1 MTGSP
6 LLRPLGTL
14 LRPLLGL
21 LLVIGLGFGL
31 SGCVTTGLPMAAT
44 SPWQPVALA
53 TKANPLDVAFTDSSH
68 GFLVGSNRLILETN
82 DGGASWAQRA
92 LDLPEEENFRLL
104 SIDFNG
110 KEGWIAGQPGLL
122 LHSTDAGQSWSRLF
136 LDTKLPGE
144 PYLIT
149 ALGKGEAELA
159 TNVGAVYNTR
169 DGGQSWQAEV
179 SDAAGAVRDLR
190 RSPDGR
196 YVSVSSLG
204 NFFATWDPGQPT
216 WQPHQ
221 RVSSQRVQSLGFQ
234 PNGNLWMVTDR
245 SSRSSATDLFGNN
258 GCWLLPR
265 QGDAAGEALCFAIGP
280 NECELCGLA
289 LDPAERSLLLAVQHP
304 GEANGTHQAGMEEV
318 QAFEL
323 EDRAGGRF
331 SQLRQVSLGSNW
343 PSGAPGRPPRP
354 GVVVIRRLDGSAL
367 LKT

>member
-1 MTGSP
+1 MHLHRLTRRLFSP
-6 LLRPLGTL
+6 LLSLV
-14 LRPLLGL
+14 
-21 LLVIGLGFGL
+21 LLVGLGFGL
-31 SGCVTTGLPMAAT
+31 SGCVTTGLPIASA
-44 SPWQPVALA
+44 SPWQPVPLD
-53 TKANPLDVAFTDSSH
+53 TSSNPLDLAFSDQSH

-159 TNVGAVYNTR
+159 TNVGAVYRTR

-234 PNGNLWMVTDR
+234 PNGNLWMVTR
-245 SSRSSATDLFGNN
+245 GAQLRFNS
-258 GCWLLPR
+258 
-265 QGDAAGEALCFAIGP
+265 DAANVDDWSKPVIPITNGYGY
-280 NECELCGLA
+280 
-289 LDPAERSLLLAVQHP
+289 LDMAW
-304 GEANGTHQAGMEEV
+304 
-318 QAFEL
+318 
-323 EDRAGGRF
+323 D
-331 SQLRQVSLGSNW
+331 
-343 PSGAPGRPPRP
+343 PSGAIWTGGGSGTLLTSP
-354 GVVVIRRLDGSAL
+354 DGGKTWQKDPVGAAQPTNFSRIAFLPDGKGFVLGERGSL
-367 LKT
+367 LRWVG